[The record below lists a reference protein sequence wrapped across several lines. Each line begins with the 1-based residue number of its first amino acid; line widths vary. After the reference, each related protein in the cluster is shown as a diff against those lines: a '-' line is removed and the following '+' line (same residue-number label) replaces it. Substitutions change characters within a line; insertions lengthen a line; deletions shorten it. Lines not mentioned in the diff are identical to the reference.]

1 MRLVWRRG
9 RLALAACLL
18 IGALVMCALLGVSV
32 TTRAIVLPSELVRT
46 NWIWIGD
53 LCRATQSSTIMY
65 AQPCSPGYTVEVVI
79 YGRPIRHYTLLRL
92 PRR

>member
-1 MRLVWRRG
+1 MRLVWRRS

-18 IGALVMCALLGVSV
+18 IGSLVLCALLGVGV
-32 TTRAIVLPSELVRT
+32 TTRATVLPSVLVRT